1 VTICQIAA
9 YVQEKH
15 VLSNTFGFENSYR
28 AHCSIGP
35 GLCSS
40 VLLPNNTELRGQI
53 SMRQIHRLL
62 LSTLASALL
71 AGTALAADPQDATS
85 TAGADEADATVDLTG
100 GSVAVGVGYV
110 WGNGDLV
117 YKGQKHQFKLSGVSI
132 VDVGAAHIA
141 ASGVVYHL
149 KNISDFD
156 GNYTAVTAGITVA
169 GGGSAALLKNQHGVV
184 IKLLSTTEGLRFNLS
199 ANGIDIK
206 LKG

>member
-1 VTICQIAA
+1 
-9 YVQEKH
+9 
-15 VLSNTFGFENSYR
+15 
-28 AHCSIGP
+28 
-35 GLCSS
+35 
-40 VLLPNNTELRGQI
+40 
-53 SMRQIHRLL
+53 MRNIHRLV
-62 LSTLASALL
+62 LSTLTSALL
-71 AGTALAADPQDATS
+71 VGAALGADPQDATS
-85 TAGADEADATVDLTG
+85 TAVTDEADATVDLTG
-100 GSVAVGVGYV
+100 GSVAAGVGYV

-132 VDVGAAHIA
+132 VDVGAARIA

-149 KNISDFD
+149 KNLADFD
-156 GNYTAVTAGITVA
+156 GNYSAVTAGITVA